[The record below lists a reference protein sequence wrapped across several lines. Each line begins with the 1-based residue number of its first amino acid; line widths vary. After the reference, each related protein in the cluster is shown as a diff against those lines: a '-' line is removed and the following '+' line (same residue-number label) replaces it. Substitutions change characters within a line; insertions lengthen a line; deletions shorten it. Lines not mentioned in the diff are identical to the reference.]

1 MNRIVLGGAQL
12 GLPYGIL
19 NGGETLSREEVA
31 RIFDTAVDHGID
43 SIDTAIAYGH
53 SESIIGEISQN
64 RFKIISKL
72 PPLPV
77 DISNVSEWVH
87 SQVQGSLSR
96 LKCTSLD
103 ALLLHRPQDL
113 TGAQGVELYA
123 AIESLMAEKMIHR
136 FGVSIYSPDD
146 LEGIIDTFEIHVVQA
161 PLNVFDRRILGVTDQ
176 LSALNIE
183 VHVRSVFLQGV
194 LIASPQ
200 DRPHRF
206 EPWSEHF
213 ALFDEWV
220 RSSGLSA
227 MACCMGFALQQPG
240 IAKLVIGT
248 TSAESL
254 DEIMNSIP
262 NSVLEV
268 PTHLQSSVEQLID
281 PRFWNAA

>member
-31 RIFDTAVDHGID
+31 RILDTAVDHGID

-64 RFKIISKL
+64 RFNIISKL

-77 DISNVSEWVH
+77 DISNVSEWVY

-220 RSSGLSA
+220 RSSGVSA

>member
-31 RIFDTAVDHGID
+31 RILDTAVDHGID
-43 SIDTAIAYGH
+43 SIDTAIAYGQ
-53 SESIIGEISQN
+53 SESIIGETSQN

-113 TGAQGVELYA
+113 TGDQGAELYA
-123 AIESLMAEKMIHR
+123 AIGSLMAEKIIHR
-136 FGVSIYSPDD
+136 FGVSIYSPND
-146 LEGIIDTFEIHVVQA
+146 LEGIIGTFDIHIVQA
-161 PLNVFDRRILGVTDQ
+161 PLNVFDRRILRVTDQ

-183 VHVRSVFLQGV
+183 VHARSVFLQGV
-194 LIASPQ
+194 LIANPK
-200 DRPHRF
+200 DRPRRF

-220 RSSGLSA
+220 RSSGVSA

-248 TSAESL
+248 TSAKSL

-268 PTHLQSSVEQLID
+268 PAHLQSSVEQLID
-281 PRFWNAA
+281 PRVWNAA

>member
-146 LEGIIDTFEIHVVQA
+146 LEGIIGTFDIHVVQA

-220 RSSGLSA
+220 RSSGVSA

-254 DEIMNSIP
+254 DEIMNSTP
-262 NSVLEV
+262 NSVLKV

>member
-31 RIFDTAVDHGID
+31 RILDTAVDHGID
-43 SIDTAIAYGH
+43 SIDTAIAYGQ
-53 SESIIGEISQN
+53 SESIIGETSQN
-64 RFKIISKL
+64 RFNIISKL

-123 AIESLMAEKMIHR
+123 AIKSLMAEKMIDR

-220 RSSGLSA
+220 RSSGVSA

-281 PRFWNAA
+281 PRIWNAA

>member
-31 RIFDTAVDHGID
+31 RILDTAVDHGID
-43 SIDTAIAYGH
+43 SIDTAIAYGQ
-53 SESIIGEISQN
+53 SESIIGETSQN
-64 RFKIISKL
+64 RFNIISKL

-113 TGAQGVELYA
+113 TGAQGAELHA
-123 AIESLMAEKMIHR
+123 AIESLISEKMIRR

-146 LEGIIDTFEIHVVQA
+146 LEGIIGTFDIHVVQA
-161 PLNVFDRRILGVTDQ
+161 PLNVFDRRILGVTDH

-220 RSSGLSA
+220 RSSGMSA

>member
-31 RIFDTAVDHGID
+31 RILDTAVDHRID
-43 SIDTAIAYGH
+43 SIDTAIAYGQ
-53 SESIIGEISQN
+53 SESIIGETSQN
-64 RFKIISKL
+64 RFNIISKL

-77 DISNVSEWVH
+77 DVSNVSEWVH
-87 SQVQGSLSR
+87 TQVQGSLSR

-113 TGAQGVELYA
+113 TGAQGAELYA
-123 AIESLMAEKMIHR
+123 AIGLLLAEKVIHR

-146 LEGIIDTFEIHVVQA
+146 LEGIIGTFDIHVVQA
-161 PLNVFDRRILGVTDQ
+161 PLNVFDRRILGVTNR

-194 LIASPQ
+194 LIASPK
-200 DRPHRF
+200 DRPQRF

-220 RSSGLSA
+220 RSSGVSA
-227 MACCMGFALQQPG
+227 MACCIGFALQQPG

>member
-31 RIFDTAVDHGID
+31 RILDTAVDHGID
-43 SIDTAIAYGH
+43 SIDTAIAYGQ
-53 SESIIGEISQN
+53 SESIIGETSQN
-64 RFKIISKL
+64 RFNIISKL

-123 AIESLMAEKMIHR
+123 AIKSLMAEKMIDR

-146 LEGIIDTFEIHVVQA
+146 LEGIIGTFDIHVVQA

-183 VHVRSVFLQGV
+183 VHVRSIFLQGV

-200 DRPHRF
+200 DRPQRF

-220 RSSGLSA
+220 RSSGVSA
-227 MACCMGFALQQPG
+227 MACCMGFALQQSG

-281 PRFWNAA
+281 PRIWNAA

>member
-31 RIFDTAVDHGID
+31 RILDTAVDHGID
-43 SIDTAIAYGH
+43 SIDTAIAYGQ
-53 SESIIGEISQN
+53 SESIIGETSQN
-64 RFKIISKL
+64 RFNIISKL

-113 TGAQGVELYA
+113 TGAQGAELYA
-123 AIESLMAEKMIHR
+123 AIGSLMAEKMIHR
-136 FGVSIYSPDD
+136 FGVSIYSPED
-146 LEGIIDTFEIHVVQA
+146 LEGIIGTFDIHVVQA
-161 PLNVFDRRILGVTDQ
+161 PLNVFDRRILGVTNQ
-176 LSALNIE
+176 LSALDIE

-194 LIASPQ
+194 LIANPINRPQ
-200 DRPHRF
+200 RF

-220 RSSGLSA
+220 RSSGVSA
-227 MACCMGFALQQPG
+227 MACCMGFALQQLG

-262 NSVLEV
+262 NSVLEA

>member
-31 RIFDTAVDHGID
+31 RILDTAVDHGID
-43 SIDTAIAYGH
+43 SIDTAIAYGQ
-53 SESIIGEISQN
+53 SESIIGETSQN

-87 SQVQGSLSR
+87 SQVEGSLSR
-96 LKCTSLD
+96 MKCTSLD

-113 TGAQGVELYA
+113 TGDQGAELYA
-123 AIESLMAEKMIHR
+123 AIGSLIAEKIIHR
-136 FGVSIYSPDD
+136 FGVSIYSPND
-146 LEGIIDTFEIHVVQA
+146 LEGIIGTFDIHIVQA

-183 VHVRSVFLQGV
+183 VHARSVFLQGV
-194 LIASPQ
+194 LIANPK
-200 DRPHRF
+200 DRPRRF

-220 RSSGLSA
+220 RSSGVSA

-248 TSAESL
+248 TSAKSL

-268 PTHLQSSVEQLID
+268 PAHLQSSVEQLID
-281 PRFWNAA
+281 PRVWNAA

>member
-31 RIFDTAVDHGID
+31 RILDTAVDRGID
-43 SIDTAIAYGH
+43 SIDTAIAYGQ
-53 SESIIGEISQN
+53 SESIIGETSQN
-64 RFKIISKL
+64 RFNIISKL
-72 PPLPV
+72 PQLPV
-77 DISNVSEWVH
+77 DISNVSEWVY

-113 TGAQGVELYA
+113 TGAQGAELYA
-123 AIESLMAEKMIHR
+123 AIGSLMAEKMIHR

-227 MACCMGFALQQPG
+227 MACCLGFALQQPG

-268 PTHLQSSVEQLID
+268 PTHLQSSVEHLID

>member
-31 RIFDTAVDHGID
+31 RILDTAVDRGID
-43 SIDTAIAYGH
+43 SIDTAIAYGQ
-53 SESIIGEISQN
+53 SESVIGETSQN
-64 RFKIISKL
+64 RFNIISKL

-113 TGAQGVELYA
+113 IGAQGAELYA
-123 AIESLMAEKMIHR
+123 AIGSLMAEKMIHR

-146 LEGIIDTFEIHVVQA
+146 LEGIIDTFEIHVVQT
-161 PLNVFDRRILGVTDQ
+161 PLNVFDRRILGVTDK

-220 RSSGLSA
+220 RSSGVSA

-240 IAKLVIGT
+240 VAKLVIGT

-262 NSVLEV
+262 NSVFEV

>member
-31 RIFDTAVDHGID
+31 RILDTAVDHGID
-43 SIDTAIAYGH
+43 SIDTAIAYGQ
-53 SESIIGEISQN
+53 SESIIGETSQN
-64 RFKIISKL
+64 RFNIISKL

-113 TGAQGVELYA
+113 TGAQGAELHA
-123 AIESLMAEKMIHR
+123 AIESLISEKMIRR

-146 LEGIIDTFEIHVVQA
+146 LEGIIGTFDIHVVQA
-161 PLNVFDRRILGVTDQ
+161 PLNVFDRRILGVTDH

>member
-19 NGGETLSREEVA
+19 NDGETLSREEVA
-31 RIFDTAVDHGID
+31 RILDTAVDLGID
-43 SIDTAIAYGH
+43 SIDTAIAYGQ
-53 SESIIGEISQN
+53 SESIIGETSQN

-87 SQVQGSLSR
+87 TQVQGSLSR
-96 LKCTSLD
+96 LKSSSLD

-113 TGAQGVELYA
+113 TGAQGAELYA
-123 AIESLMAEKMIHR
+123 AIGSLMAEKMIHR

-146 LEGIIDTFEIHVVQA
+146 LEGIIDTFDIQVVQA

-183 VHVRSVFLQGV
+183 VHARSVFLQGV
-194 LIASPQ
+194 LIANPKNRPQ
-200 DRPHRF
+200 RF
-206 EPWSEHF
+206 KPWSEHF

-220 RSSGLSA
+220 RSSGVSA
-227 MACCMGFALQQPG
+227 MACCLGFALQQPG

-248 TSAESL
+248 TSAKSL

-262 NSVLEV
+262 NSVLEA

>member
-31 RIFDTAVDHGID
+31 RILDAAVDHGID
-43 SIDTAIAYGH
+43 SIDTAIAYGQ
-53 SESIIGEISQN
+53 SESLIGETSQN
-64 RFKIISKL
+64 RFSIISKL

-77 DISNVSEWVH
+77 DVSSVSEWVH

-113 TGAQGVELYA
+113 TGAHGAELYA
-123 AIESLMAEKMIHR
+123 AIGSLMTKKMIRR

-146 LEGIIDTFEIHVVQA
+146 LEGLIGTFDFHVVQA
-161 PLNVFDRRILGVTDQ
+161 PLNVFDRRILGVTNQ

-183 VHVRSVFLQGV
+183 VHARSVFLQGV
-194 LIASPQ
+194 LIASPK
-200 DRPHRF
+200 DRPQRF

-220 RSSGLSA
+220 RSSGMSA
-227 MACCMGFALQQPG
+227 MACCLGFALQQPG

-262 NSVLEV
+262 NSVLEA

>member
-31 RIFDTAVDHGID
+31 RILNTAVDHGIN
-43 SIDTAIAYGH
+43 SIDTAIAYGQ
-53 SESIIGEISQN
+53 SESIIGETSLN

-77 DISNVSEWVH
+77 DLSNVSGWVH

-113 TGAQGVELYA
+113 TGAQGAELYA
-123 AIESLMAEKMIHR
+123 ALGSLMAEKLIRR

-146 LEGIIDTFEIHVVQA
+146 LEGIIGTFDIHVVQA

-194 LIASPQ
+194 LIANPKNRPQ
-200 DRPHRF
+200 RF

-220 RSSGLSA
+220 RSSGVSA

-268 PTHLQSSVEQLID
+268 PTHLQSSAEQLID

>member
-31 RIFDTAVDHGID
+31 RILDTAVDHGID
-43 SIDTAIAYGH
+43 SIDTAIAYGQ
-53 SESIIGEISQN
+53 SESIIGETSQN

-77 DISNVSEWVH
+77 GISDVSEWVH

-96 LKCTSLD
+96 LKCTSLE

-113 TGAQGVELYA
+113 TGAQGAELYA
-123 AIESLMAEKMIHR
+123 AIGSLMAEKMIHR

-146 LEGIIDTFEIHVVQA
+146 LEGIIDTFDIQVVQA

-194 LIASPQ
+194 LIASPK
-200 DRPHRF
+200 DRPQRF

-220 RSSGLSA
+220 RSSGVSA
-227 MACCMGFALQQPG
+227 MACCLGFALQQPG

-248 TSAESL
+248 TSAKSL

-268 PTHLQSSVEQLID
+268 PAHLQSSVEQLID
-281 PRFWNAA
+281 PRVWNAA

>member
-31 RIFDTAVDHGID
+31 RILDTAVDRGID
-43 SIDTAIAYGH
+43 SIDTAIAYGQ
-53 SESIIGEISQN
+53 SESIIGETSQN
-64 RFKIISKL
+64 RFNIISKL

-87 SQVQGSLSR
+87 AQVQGSLSR

-113 TGAQGVELYA
+113 TGAHGAELYA
-123 AIESLMAEKMIHR
+123 AIESLMAKRMIRR

-146 LEGIIDTFEIHVVQA
+146 LEGIIGTFDIHVVQA
-161 PLNVFDRRILGVTDQ
+161 PLNVFDRRILGVTNH

-200 DRPHRF
+200 DRPHSF
-206 EPWSEHF
+206 QSWSEHF
-213 ALFDEWV
+213 AIFDKWV
-220 RSSGLSA
+220 RSTGMSA
-227 MACCMGFALQQPG
+227 IACCMGFALQQPG
-240 IAKLVIGT
+240 VAKLVIGT
-248 TSAESL
+248 TSAKSL

-262 NSVLEV
+262 NSVLAV
-268 PTHLQSSVEQLID
+268 PAHLQSSVKQLID

>member
-31 RIFDTAVDHGID
+31 RILDTAVDRGID
-43 SIDTAIAYGH
+43 SIDTAIAYGQ
-53 SESIIGEISQN
+53 SESVIGETSQN
-64 RFKIISKL
+64 RFNIISKL

-77 DISNVSEWVH
+77 DISNVSAWVH

-96 LKCTSLD
+96 LKCTSLH

-113 TGAQGVELYA
+113 TGAQGAELYA
-123 AIESLMAEKMIHR
+123 AIGSLMAEKMIHR

-146 LEGIIDTFEIHVVQA
+146 LEGIIGTFDIHVVQA
-161 PLNVFDRRILGVTDQ
+161 PLNVFDRRILGVADQ
-176 LSALNIE
+176 LSALSIE

-194 LIASPQ
+194 LIASPP

-213 ALFDEWV
+213 ALFDDWV

-227 MACCMGFALQQPG
+227 MACCLGFALQQPG

-262 NSVLEV
+262 NSVFEV